1 MIVVCQIILD
11 AVGLK
16 CIRFHLVK
24 GIVQRRRSF
33 QLSGN
38 RDFVKMNFDIAI
50 AHYAKDRDGIGLPD
64 PGIFV
69 SSVKVAV
76 IPAGFELKY
85 PVEESAGKLCVF

>member
-1 MIVVCQIILD
+1 
-11 AVGLK
+11 
-16 CIRFHLVK
+16 
-24 GIVQRRRSF
+24 
-33 QLSGN
+33 
-38 RDFVKMNFDIAI
+38 MNFDIAI

-85 PVEESAGKLCVF
+85 SVEESAGKLCVF